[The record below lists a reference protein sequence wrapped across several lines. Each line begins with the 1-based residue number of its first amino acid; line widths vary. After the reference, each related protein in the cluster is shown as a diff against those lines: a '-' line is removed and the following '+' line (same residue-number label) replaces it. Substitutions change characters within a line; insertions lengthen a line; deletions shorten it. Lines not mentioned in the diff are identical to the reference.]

1 MTISILLCCNFCILS
16 HSLPP
21 DWCLPLQPPACQPPP
36 PTHPRIKRRGKQRL
50 FILWLPRLPTSPPP
64 PRIKR
69 RGKQRLFI
77 LWLPRGA
84 AVALIVCLGL
94 LLVWRSAA
102 LLTLAWALLLGLGL
116 PLLHATLRAPN
127 LKASLVSSKEEFR
140 AVW

>member
-36 PTHPRIKRRGKQRL
+36 PTH
-50 FILWLPRLPTSPPP
+50 